1 MRVVP
6 LAAVVVAAALGGN
19 AMGNEVKGMR
29 FQGDL
34 LTPSLFANTEA
45 ALLPKG
51 FLCQYAEVGC
61 WGEGRRR
68 MIVDEFGQ

>member
-1 MRVVP
+1 MAGDKRSGGGDGVLTK
-6 LAAVVVAAALGGN
+6 LARD
-19 AMGNEVKGMR
+19 EVKGMR

-51 FLCQYAEVGC
+51 FLCQYAAGSAA
-61 WGEGRRR
+61 GETGGG
-68 MIVDEFGQ
+68 E

>member
-1 MRVVP
+1 MAGDKRSGGGDGVLTK
-6 LAAVVVAAALGGN
+6 LARD
-19 AMGNEVKGMR
+19 EVKGMR

-51 FLCQYAEVGC
+51 FLCQYAAKRG
-61 WGEGRRR
+61 
-68 MIVDEFGQ
+68 